1 MDTDKI
7 ELPLQKFHAENLDET
22 EDDEAVIA
30 ARKAFGVDYLF
41 PWQRL
46 VISNI
51 LDSFKDYESGSE
63 IMEESDI
70 FCKGRQIVLL
80 PTGAGKSMCFLV
92 PSIVLPGPSL
102 VLYPLLALMSDQQ
115 RRMESGSIKCVVF
128 KGGQTEEEREE
139 NFRWLEMKPGD
150 PDYEKRAKVILANP
164 EVLQSEKLVKRLSGL
179 GISHIAI
186 DEAHCVSEWGD
197 SFRPAY
203 LTLGKIIKDL
213 GVKVVT
219 AFTATASPVV
229 LERISQVLFDGDAHI
244 VRSAGDRPNIHYEV
258 RYAYAKKMAV
268 LKACALEQRPLI
280 VFCGTRKR
288 AEDMSELLT
297 AYFGHEKVRFYHAGL
312 ERDEKKDVEKWFM
325 DSKDGILAC
334 TCAFGM
340 GVDKSDVK
348 TVVHLDCPEHLENFV
363 QEAGRA
369 GRDGSNVKSIMVWN
383 HADTVHFRKYGVET
397 RENVPYRFALGKGC
411 RRQFIL
417 DYLGGE
423 KTSCSGCDYC
433 DAKRKGK
440 ELEFCFQDAEEVL
453 NFLKWNRRIYNKDE
467 LTEKILRILNEKEIE
482 NENLEVNCWTA
493 RDVSEIFSQLES
505 EGKMVECGGLWN
517 GKMDVVKPSLVLK
530 ILPSSIRHRLHRL
543 RRHYRCL
550 LLHLVQL
557 EEQVSGFLE
566 PSVFWCN
573 LLQKLQNLR
582 KLPRQ

>member
-1 MDTDKI
+1 MDTNII
-7 ELPLQKFHAENLDET
+7 ELPLQKFHADNLYET

-51 LDSFKDYESGSE
+51 LDSFKDYENGNE

-115 RRMESGSIKCVVF
+115 RRMESGSIRCVVF
-128 KGGQTEEEREE
+128 KGGQTDEEREE
-139 NFRWLEMKPGD
+139 NFRWLEIKPED

-164 EVLQSEKLVKRLSGL
+164 EVLQNEKLVKRLSKL

-203 LTLGKIIKDL
+203 LTLGKIIKEL
-213 GVKVVT
+213 EVKVVT

-229 LERISQVLFDGDAHI
+229 LERISQVLFDGDAHL

-268 LKACALEQRPLI
+268 LKACTLEQRPLI
-280 VFCGTRKR
+280 VFCGTRRR

-297 AYFGHEKVRFYHAGL
+297 AYFGHDKVRFYHAGL
-312 ERDEKKDVEKWFM
+312 ERDEKKNVEKWFM

-348 TVVHLDCPEHLENFV
+348 TVIHLDCPEHLENFV

-369 GRDGSNVKSIMVWN
+369 GRDGSNVKSIMMWN
-383 HADTVHFRKYGVET
+383 HADTVHFRKYGVGT
-397 RENVPYRFALGKGC
+397 REIVPYGFALSNGC

-433 DAKRKGK
+433 DAKRSGK
-440 ELEFCFQDAEEVL
+440 KLEFNFLDAEEVL
-453 NFLKWNRRIYNKDE
+453 NFLKWNRRIYNRDE
-467 LTEKILRILNEKEIE
+467 LTEKILKILNEKEIE
-482 NENLEVNCWTA
+482 NKTLEVNCWTA

-505 EGKMVECGGLWN
+505 EGKMVECGGLWE
-517 GKMDVVKPSLVLK
+517 GKMDVVKSSVILK
-530 ILPSSIRHRLHRL
+530 ILPSPIRHRLHRL

-550 LLHLVQL
+550 HQHLVRL
-557 EEQVSGFLE
+557 EDRGSGFLE
-566 PSVFWCN
+566 PSVFLCN
-573 LLQKLQNLR
+573 LLRKMQNL
-582 KLPRQ
+582 KKQPRL